1 MSNWTLARRTAL
13 GLMAAAPALAASAAR
28 AQPLPGPWTA
38 QGDVTTAAGSLH
50 YATLGEG
57 EPLVLLHK
65 LGGWIADWRHVAPAL
80 ATKHKLI
87 VIDLPGHGESR
98 MNGPVPWMMSL
109 PESTA
114 MVLAV
119 LEELRVGRFS
129 VAGNSMGGIIGI
141 MLAALWPDRVR
152 TLGLV
157 SVSLIEALSRETI
170 EAQDVERKATGGVL
184 TANVF
189 NTLVP
194 SVAEEQA
201 AARAH
206 AGPWLRACERGVGF
220 AGVTQYL
227 PRIKAPTLL
236 VNADRGQYVR
246 HIETG
251 LAKIPNASSVVI
263 PGSGSFVHQEKP
275 AEVAAA
281 MNAFYA
287 RHPAA

>member
-1 MSNWTLARRTAL
+1 MSSWTLARRTAL
-13 GLMAAAPALAASAAR
+13 GLMTTTLAASAAR
-28 AQPLPGPWTA
+28 AQPLPGPWTG
-38 QGDVTTAAGSLH
+38 QGDITVAAGSLH

-57 EPLVLLHK
+57 KPLVLLHK
-65 LGGWIADWRHVAPAL
+65 LGGWIADWRHIAPAL

-98 MNGPVPWMMSL
+98 MSGRVPWMMSL

-129 VAGNSMGGIIGI
+129 VAGTSMGGIVAI

-152 TLGLV
+152 TLGLI
-157 SVSLIEALSRETI
+157 SVSLIDALSREAI

-189 NTLVP
+189 NTMVP
-194 SVAEEQA
+194 SVTEEQA

-227 PRIKAPTLL
+227 PRIQAPTLL

-251 LAKIPNASSVVI
+251 LAKIPNANSVVI

-287 RHPAA
+287 RQPAA